1 MTISAALFQP
11 HVGTAFS
18 VLQAPGQTPNPQ
30 FTLSLDEVTA
40 EPVSHPGHQAFSL
53 FFASDASFM
62 LQQGTY
68 FLQHATL
75 AEQPIFLVPIAR
87 TADGFRYQAYFNLG

>member
-1 MTISAALFQP
+1 MTISAELFQP

-18 VLQAPGQTPNPQ
+18 VLQAPGGAHDPQ
-30 FTLSLDEVTA
+30 FTLNLDKVTA
-40 EPVSHPGHQAFSL
+40 EPAPRPGQRVFSL

-75 AEQPIFLVPIAR
+75 PEQPVFLVPIAR
-87 TADGFRYQAYFNLG
+87 TAEGFCYQACFNIG